1 MEADKNRGD
10 VLLKVPDLANR
21 IGVSRDWIYD
31 AVNYEGMP
39 CCRLNA
45 RFWRFHWPTVLDWLQ
60 KRR

>member
-31 AVNYEGMP
+31 AVNY
-39 CCRLNA
+39 
-45 RFWRFHWPTVLDWLQ
+45 
-60 KRR
+60 